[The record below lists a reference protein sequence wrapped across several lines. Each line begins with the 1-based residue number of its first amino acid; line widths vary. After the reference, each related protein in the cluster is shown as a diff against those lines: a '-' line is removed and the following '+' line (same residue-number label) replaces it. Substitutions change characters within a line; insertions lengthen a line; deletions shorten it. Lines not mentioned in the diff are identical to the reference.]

1 MCVFFK
7 YYFIKL
13 FFLLFIFLRGWEGGV
28 GEGREG
34 GLGENQQTRFL
45 GSVVKMHKY
54 SHLHFYFT
62 AL

>member
-13 FFLLFIFLRGWEGGV
+13 FFLLFIFLRGWEGGA
-28 GEGREG
+28 EGREG